1 MTAGASRL
9 RILIATRG
17 GHGDLLPYLALGRG
31 LQARGHAVR
40 IAAPRN
46 LGALVEEA
54 GLRHVRT
61 GPDPLPAHRTP
72 EARRQLLDPLRGE
85 GYRQRAVIGPGI
97 RETHADLVAACRDGG
112 CDLLL
117 GSATQPVAP
126 MAAESLGIPWVPAL
140 MQPIAFFSAR
150 DPPVPPAFPWLA
162 GFHRLGPVLGVP
174 QRFIARA
181 VLRRWGGA
189 AAAAR
194 RDLGL
199 APARDPLLN
208 YAVPPRFGLALFS
221 PHLAA
226 AQPDWVGGALPTG
239 FCRWPGGELSPEVAA
254 FLDAGPPPLVASIGA
269 TMATLPAERTAAIHA
284 AIIEAAARRGLR
296 LLLLAATEPA
306 LAALPIPLPRDAL
319 AVLRAPMD
327 RVFARA
333 ALVLHHGGG
342 GTTDLALAAGHPT
355 LIMPFMSDQ
364 VDHAARVARLG
375 VGVMLPG
382 ARADAE
388 AVAVALARLARPEFS
403 DRARRL
409 GSLVA
414 AEDGVG
420 AACDAIERCW
430 SPSSR
435 RAPGQTMMG

>member
-1 MTAGASRL
+1 MSSGGGRL

-31 LQARGHAVR
+31 LQARGHVVR
-40 IAAPRN
+40 IATPRN

-72 EARRQLLDPLRGE
+72 EARQKLLHPLRGE
-85 GYRQRAVIGPGI
+85 GYRQRAVIGPGML
-97 RETHADLVAACRDGG
+97 ETHADLVSACRDGG
-112 CDLLL
+112 CDMVL

-150 DPPVPPAFPWLA
+150 DPPVPAAFPGLA
-162 GFHRLGPVLGVP
+162 RLHRLGPILGVP
-174 QRFIARA
+174 QRAIARA

-189 AAAAR
+189 AVAAR
-194 RDLGL
+194 RSLGL

-208 YAVPPRFGLALFS
+208 YAVEPPFGLALFS
-221 PHLAA
+221 PHLAD
-226 AQPDWVGGALPTG
+226 AQPDWVGGAQPTG
-239 FCRWPGGELSPEVAA
+239 FCRWPGGQLAPQVEA
-254 FLDAGPPPLVASIGA
+254 FLDAGPPPLVASLGA
-269 TMATLPAERTAAIHA
+269 TMAKLPGARIAAIHA
-284 AIIEAAARRGLR
+284 AILDAAARLRLR
-296 LLLLAATEPA
+296 LLLLAVAEPA
-306 LAALPIPLPRDAL
+306 LAALPKQLPGDSL

-327 RVFARA
+327 QVLPRA

-342 GTTDLALAAGHPT
+342 GTTDLALAAGHPS
-355 LIMPFMSDQ
+355 LVVPFMSDQ

-375 VGVMLPG
+375 AGVMLPG
-382 ARADAE
+382 SRVTAAAI
-388 AVAVALARLARPEFS
+388 AAALEELLRPPFA

-409 GSLVA
+409 GALVA
-414 AEDGVG
+414 AEDGVA
-420 AACDAIERCW
+420 AACAVIERRW
-430 SPSSR
+430 PPLHARGPS
-435 RAPGQTMMG
+435 G